1 MRLCGLCER
10 YSFFAHSREIFF
22 LFVNFTHEIFFVTL
36 MTSARTVR
44 KRTDPVSVWRQST
57 HTPDMDVFVFVK
69 VTKKREGEAMT
80 LGALLLIILIAMLIG
95 TVPEWSYSRDWG
107 YGPSSLMG
115 IVLVV
120 VLISV
125 LTGKL

>member
-1 MRLCGLCER
+1 
-10 YSFFAHSREIFF
+10 
-22 LFVNFTHEIFFVTL
+22 
-36 MTSARTVR
+36 
-44 KRTDPVSVWRQST
+44 
-57 HTPDMDVFVFVK
+57 
-69 VTKKREGEAMT
+69 MT
-80 LGALLLIILIAMLIG
+80 LGALLLIILIAMLIC

-125 LTGKL
+125 LNGKL

>member
-1 MRLCGLCER
+1 
-10 YSFFAHSREIFF
+10 
-22 LFVNFTHEIFFVTL
+22 
-36 MTSARTVR
+36 
-44 KRTDPVSVWRQST
+44 
-57 HTPDMDVFVFVK
+57 
-69 VTKKREGEAMT
+69 MT

-95 TVPEWSYSRDWG
+95 TVPEWPYSREWG

-125 LTGKL
+125 LTGRL